1 MALRRVEGPI
11 QLGLS
16 QGVKGSLTRLSNYFE
31 SQVVAPVP
39 VTVEGCATYSL
50 IDSQIP
56 FRSRTM

>member
-1 MALRRVEGPI
+1 MALHRVEAPI

-16 QGVKGSLTRLSNYFE
+16 QGVKGSLIRLSNYFE

-50 IDSQIP
+50 IGSQIP
-56 FRSRTM
+56 FR